1 MKTSNWILV
10 FAALALGFNTHAQTM
25 TNNLQGSPTA
35 EVPGDNFSLEGALEL
50 FKKSSSPED
59 FEHML
64 NSPDSK
70 VNNLDLNNDNN
81 IDYIKVI
88 DHTEGNVH
96 AFVLQAVISPTE
108 SQDVAV
114 IELQKLDDGQAT
126 LQITGNADIYGIET
140 IIEPSDE
147 VRVNADTSTARVVTN
162 VWTWPVVQYVYAP
175 YYNPWM
181 SPWAWSYYPGWWR
194 PWSPVAFYIY
204 SPWWT
209 PYRPYYS
216 FCYSHRI
223 GYMPRFYA
231 HYRCSSSYVYNN
243 YHIQVNNYRNHYYAN
258 NNGGSRGRH
267 DGGDNHY
274 RGYAGRTS
282 SDFNHGFVN
291 NGNHYGWDSNGHG
304 RGRISTN
311 NDGYRDYQGYQDH
324 QGYNGRHD
332 ASSGRGSFSHTS
344 SPSFGDG
351 GSRNNSSGF
360 IHGGG
365 SRSGSFSGGSRSH
378 FSSSHSGGSFS
389 GGGRSQFSGGG
400 HSFPGGGHS
409 GGGFSGGS
417 RSGGGHSGG
426 GGGGHSGGG
435 HSRGR

>member
-1 MKTSNWILV
+1 MKTSNRILV
-10 FAALALGFNTHAQTM
+10 FAALALGFNVNAQTM
-25 TNNLQGSPTA
+25 TNNLQSSSQSESTA
-35 EVPGDNFSLEGALEL
+35 QVPGDNFSLEGALEL
-50 FKKSSSPED
+50 FKKSSSPEE

-114 IELQKLDDGQAT
+114 IELQKLDDGKAT
-126 LQITGNADIYGIET
+126 LQITGDADIYGIET

-147 VRVNADTSTARVVTN
+147 VRVNAGTSTARVVTN
-162 VWTWPVVQYVYAP
+162 VWTWPVVQYVYTP

-194 PWSPVAFYIY
+194 PWSPVAFSIY
-204 SPWWT
+204 NPWWT
-209 PYRPYYS
+209 PFRPYYS

-231 HYRCSSSYVYNN
+231 PYRSSSRYVYNN
-243 YHIQVNNYRNHYYAN
+243 YHVQVNNYRSHYYASN
-258 NNGGSRGRH
+258 NGSRGRS
-267 DGGDNHY
+267 GGDNHY

-282 SDFNHGFVN
+282 SDFSHVN
-291 NGNHYGWDSNGHG
+291 NGNHYGWNSNG
-304 RGRISTN
+304 RGRISSN
-311 NDGYRDYQGYQDH
+311 NGYRGHQGYQGY
-324 QGYNGRHD
+324 QGYNGRH
-332 ASSGRGSFSHTS
+332 ASSSSGRSSFSHTS
-344 SPSFGDG
+344 SPSFGG
-351 GSRNNSSGF
+351 GSRNSSGNF
-360 IHGGG
+360 THGG
-365 SRSGSFSGGSRSH
+365 SRAGSFSGGSRS
-378 FSSSHSGGSFS
+378 
-389 GGGRSQFSGGG
+389 QFSGG
-400 HSFPGGGHS
+400 H
-409 GGGFSGGS
+409 
-417 RSGGGHSGG
+417 SGGGHSGG
-426 GGGGHSGGG
+426 SSGGSHGGGGHSGGG